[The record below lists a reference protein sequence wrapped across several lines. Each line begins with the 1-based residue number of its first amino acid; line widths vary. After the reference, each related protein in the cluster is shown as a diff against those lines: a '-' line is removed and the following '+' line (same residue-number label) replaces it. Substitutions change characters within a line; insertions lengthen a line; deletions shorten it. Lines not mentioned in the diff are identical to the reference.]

1 MAQIKEYQGKYVLSI
16 SGGLDSSTLL
26 GVYEDNIG
34 LCVFFNYGSKQN
46 KRELKA
52 ATEIATFYKK
62 DLLVIDA
69 KNLFACFKSPLLAHS
84 DQEIELGSYDDKEE
98 SNAKVPFRNGIFIS
112 ILLAIA
118 EEKGFDGVMAGVHAG
133 DHRLYADCTPS
144 FIASFD
150 MLSLAYNPKLR
161 VIAPFV
167 YLTKGDIAKF
177 ALAYNVPVEKTYSC
191 YLGGETHCGK
201 CPTCI
206 ERAEALG
213 LFNYLN

>member
-26 GVYEDNIG
+26 GVYKDNIG

-52 ATEIATFYKK
+52 AAEIATYYKK

-69 KNLFACFKSPLLAHS
+69 ENLFAPFKSALLVHS
-84 DQEIELGSYDDKEE
+84 KQEIELGSYSDKEE
-98 SNAKVPFRNGIFIS
+98 SNAKVPFRNGVFIS
-112 ILLAIA
+112 VLLAIA
-118 EEKGFDGVMAGVHAG
+118 EDRGFDGVFAGVHAG

-150 MLSLAYNPKLR
+150 MLALAYNPKLR
-161 VIAPFV
+161 VVAPFV
-167 YLTKGDIAKF
+167 DLSKSEIAKF

-191 YLGGETHCGK
+191 YLGGEEHCGK

-213 LFNYLN
+213 LFAHFN